1 MLALWVLVLLGV
13 AALGDLV
20 DALMID
26 GCPELFEIAI
36 AQAGLAGEGGDGV
49 DPALLETISAH
60 CFPPRAT

>member
-1 MLALWVLVLLGV
+1 MLALWVLALLGV
-13 AALGDLV
+13 AALGDLI

-26 GCPELFEIAI
+26 GCPELFEIMV
-36 AQAGLAGEGGDGV
+36 AQAGLTTEEGGNV